1 MLSTTE
7 RFYTIAGEVLSADLP
22 LDPWIQRYYASTKRR
37 DGAEQYVR
45 FQTDLLDLAG
55 IKTQGLKVID
65 AGCGFGFTMV
75 VHALLGAEV
84 TGIELSPLMAQTVET
99 YLPILPEDVR
109 DRINVIRGDV
119 AAMALPDQS
128 ADVVLSLE
136 AISHYLD
143 VGQFVQEAARVLRP
157 GGVLIIADGNNGS
170 NPIVRRKTYDIWEAA
185 ERGPGGE
192 VHGHILGKPYC
203 QVRYDIL
210 HERYPELSA
219 TNLRRLADATAGFT
233 SEAAVEAADTFLRTG
248 ELPDSVYQRGQLAID
263 PRGAAMERLFFPA
276 RLARTLT
283 KQGFRAKAYSYFGGA
298 SGRRVLRTA
307 NGILSRLSP
316 LTLPVAPSFRV
327 IARRV

>member
-170 NPIVRRKTYDIWEAA
+170 NLLRPGHPRAWRSRC
-185 ERGPGGE
+185 RGRCGRGR
-192 VHGHILGKPYC
+192 HD
-203 QVRYDIL
+203 R
-210 HERYPELSA
+210 S
-219 TNLRRLADATAGFT
+219 
-233 SEAAVEAADTFLRTG
+233 DTHCWC
-248 ELPDSVYQRGQLAID
+248 
-263 PRGAAMERLFFPA
+263 
-276 RLARTLT
+276 
-283 KQGFRAKAYSYFGGA
+283 FRIRFGC
-298 SGRRVLRTA
+298 
-307 NGILSRLSP
+307 
-316 LTLPVAPSFRV
+316 PVACRSRRAHQPCQSGPLSGIWSFLT
-327 IARRV
+327 RRQASSTPDE